1 MKIFST
7 RSLLGLASFL
17 CLLVTTAGSAGAAEF
32 PSKPITIVV
41 AGAPAGAT
49 DSIAR
54 ALAAD
59 LTRQLGQSVIVDNRS
74 GAGGIIGSKSV
85 VNAAPDGYTL
95 LLGHVSS
102 NAIVPAVVKPRPYD
116 PVGDFSPISLIGT
129 SMSVLVVSPKS
140 GIGSLSELLALGRS
154 RPEGL
159 TYGSPGVGLSQHF
172 AGAALAKATGV
183 PMLHVP
189 YRGSAPA
196 LLDVASGQI
205 DMMFV
210 PPGAAAP
217 FLSSGQVR
225 ALAVTSGTRSRFFP
239 DTPTMTEL
247 GVPQVEQL
255 SWFGLFAPAG
265 TPAPIVDKLS
275 SSVGQSLQNPR
286 TRETL
291 EGLSLELTED
301 TSPAS
306 FDKFV
311 RAEAAK
317 WEADVKNLGMSQE

>member
-1 MKIFST
+1 MQVFSAKA
-7 RSLLGLASFL
+7 LLGLATL
-17 CLLVTTAGSAGAAEF
+17 LLALVTTAGPVHASDF

-95 LLGHVSS
+95 LLGHVST

-116 PVGDFSPISLIGT
+116 PVADFTPVSLIGT
-129 SMSVLVVSPKS
+129 SMSILVVPTKS
-140 GIGSLSELLALGRS
+140 GIGNLSELLALGKS

-172 AGAALAKATGV
+172 AGMALAKATGV
-183 PMLHVP
+183 PMLHIP

-196 LLDVASGQI
+196 LVDVASGQI
-205 DMMFV
+205 SMMFV
-210 PPGAAAP
+210 PPGAAVP
-217 FLSSGQVR
+217 YLKSGQIR

-239 DTPTMTEL
+239 ETPTMSEL

-255 SWFGLFAPAG
+255 SWFGVFAPAG
-265 TPAPIVDKLS
+265 TPASLVDKLS
-275 SSVGQSLQNPR
+275 ANVGQSLQTPR
-286 TRETL
+286 TREIL
-291 EGLSLELTED
+291 EGLSLELATD
-301 TSPAS
+301 TSSAS
-306 FDKFV
+306 FDRFV

-317 WEADVKNLGMSQE
+317 WAADVKSLGMDQQ